1 MTYRSGVGSYRYG
14 AERPHAV
21 TNASNNGGPTEFL
34 DYKYN
39 LDFQYDANGNLM
51 VGAGRLYTWNSFN
64 KPEQIQRGA
73 EGSRFEYDADRA
85 RVLEVQTRITDNL
98 RQVTQILTSGVYE
111 RRITTNGILQ
121 DRVHVTA
128 GGEMVA
134 VLTAAAADVVTPGT
148 STTMPTALYMHVDHQ
163 GNVEAVTD
171 QTGATVDRTSFDPFG
186 ARRLPTWAADP
197 DYTESKRSH
206 PTDRG
211 YTGHHQPDH
220 LQLIHMNGRVYDPYL
235 ARFISADPYIQD
247 PSNSQ
252 SLNRYS
258 YVWNNPINSTDPSGY
273 WNLWKHTRDIKH
285 WAQDN
290 RRAIYAVAAAYFGG
304 PWGAALYSFYTVK
317 NDGGSTA
324 SALRGAAI
332 SGITASAFNAVGSVT
347 EPYSLGNVLGHGLVG
362 GTSTALQG
370 GNFGSGFISAS
381 VAAAIPL
388 PDNPGLATATAF
400 LVGGT
405 ASVLGGGKFANGA
418 VTASFGYL
426 FNHFEHERQVAQAI
440 QEAIDQGYQVVKN
453 FELTVDVGGG
463 QQVKAIADYAYVNS
477 ANELVLGEVKTGLG
491 AKFTGNQKILY
502 EAALKGRVLLSNKSL
517 ATLGL
522 SSSKGVTVRGL
533 TLLASPGARVL
544 GSAGRMWFGRGVAG
558 AVTILGSAPV
568 FAADMLLTSSPLG
581 ENSDCP
587 GCLVNGPK

>member
-247 PSNSQ
+247 PSNIAMSGTTQ
-252 SLNRYS
+252 STP
-258 YVWNNPINSTDPSGY
+258 PIRVVIGICGNILVILSTG
-273 WNLWKHTRDIKH
+273 
-285 WAQDN
+285 
-290 RRAIYAVAAAYFGG
+290 RRTI
-304 PWGAALYSFYTVK
+304 
-317 NDGGSTA
+317 
-324 SALRGAAI
+324 
-332 SGITASAFNAVGSVT
+332 
-347 EPYSLGNVLGHGLVG
+347 
-362 GTSTALQG
+362 
-370 GNFGSGFISAS
+370 
-381 VAAAIPL
+381 
-388 PDNPGLATATAF
+388 
-400 LVGGT
+400 
-405 ASVLGGGKFANGA
+405 
-418 VTASFGYL
+418 
-426 FNHFEHERQVAQAI
+426 
-440 QEAIDQGYQVVKN
+440 
-453 FELTVDVGGG
+453 GG
-463 QQVKAIADYAYVNS
+463 QFMRLPPRIL
-477 ANELVLGEVKTGLG
+477 EGRGEPPSIPSI
-491 AKFTGNQKILY
+491 QSRMM
-502 EAALKGRVLLSNKSL
+502 EARQRARCAVLLSQGSQ
-517 ATLGL
+517 
-522 SSSKGVTVRGL
+522 
-533 TLLASPGARVL
+533 LLHSMRL
-544 GSAGRMWFGRGVAG
+544 VA
-558 AVTILGSAPV
+558 
-568 FAADMLLTSSPLG
+568 
-581 ENSDCP
+581 
-587 GCLVNGPK
+587 